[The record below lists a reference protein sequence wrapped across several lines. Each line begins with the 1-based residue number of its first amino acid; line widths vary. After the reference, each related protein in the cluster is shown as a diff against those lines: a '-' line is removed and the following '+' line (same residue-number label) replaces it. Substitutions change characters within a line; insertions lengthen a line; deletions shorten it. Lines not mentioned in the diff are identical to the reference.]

1 METVGR
7 KHYPCMSSTS
17 LRGWELGGGHVLS
30 LLSTMQGHHQEV
42 WGLALSP
49 NGDYVVSASHDK
61 SLRLWERTREPLV
74 LEEEREMVR
83 VASFLPKTTSR
94 PVFSPAGRFLIF
106 HCGRVWLRTWQT
118 C

>member
-1 METVGR
+1 METVER

-17 LRGWELGGGHVLS
+17 LRGWKLGGVHVLP

-42 WGLALSP
+42 WCLALSP

-83 VASFLPKTTSR
+83 IASFLPKKTSR
-94 PVFSPAGRFLIF
+94 PVLSLAGRFYSI
-106 HCGRVWLRTWQT
+106 
-118 C
+118 